1 MAFDVQWRVPSGR
14 HFARLTSARGTFMM
28 RTKLLSATLIVFAAS
43 CSPPSEP
50 NLAESDSWPLTT
62 TDPQSHPGF
71 YDTAVVSIDEN
82 QKSTVVWQHTSA
94 EQYASEV
101 AAHEGHPW
109 PDRRGGAI
117 GTSSSAVISSVSC
130 SDATANWLYN
140 TPGCP
145 APDGSHVRL
154 CLKNSG
160 AAATYDLRQ
169 NFFYLCTPQY
179 CFGPNVWAGN
189 IASFWPGTQSGSFGG
204 YYNILGYP
212 PYQYIP
218 GQMFNAGAPCTATDG
233 TDQRATF
240 LNQ

>member
-1 MAFDVQWRVPSGR
+1 
-14 HFARLTSARGTFMM
+14 MM
-28 RTKLLSATLIVFAAS
+28 RTTFLSAPLIVFAVS
-43 CSPPSEP
+43 CSPPSEA
-50 NLAESDSWPLTT
+50 NLTESETWPLTT

-71 YDTAVVSIDEN
+71 YDTALVSIDEN

-101 AAHEGHPW
+101 AAHEGHPR
-109 PDRRGGAI
+109 PEQRRVQQPGRGGAI
-117 GTSSSAVISSVSC
+117 GSSSSAVISSVSC
-130 SDATANWLYN
+130 SDYTANWLYN
-140 TPGCP
+140 TTGCP
-145 APDGSHVRL
+145 TPDGSHVRL

-169 NFFYLCTPQY
+169 NSFYLCSAQL
-179 CFGPNVWAGN
+179 CFGPNPWAGN

-218 GQMFNAGAPCTATDG
+218 GQMFNAGDPCTATDG
-233 TDQRATF
+233 TAQRATF
-240 LNQ
+240 MSQ